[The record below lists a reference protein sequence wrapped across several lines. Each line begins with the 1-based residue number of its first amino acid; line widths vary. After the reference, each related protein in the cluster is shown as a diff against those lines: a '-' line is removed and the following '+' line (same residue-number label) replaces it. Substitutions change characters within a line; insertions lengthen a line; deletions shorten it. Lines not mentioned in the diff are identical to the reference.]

1 MEQPFAVLTLQ
12 QYIWTTAAVRDGN
25 RFLAEKS
32 MAQIT
37 PRERNKGRQR
47 ERRALNGDKIRG
59 VTKKNCMQGAKD
71 RKKVSKLQLKRC
83 ADCRFRTFRSDAKPV
98 VVRATCSQEACGPP
112 STTRR
117 WIKAGNIYRQTCR
130 VCAPAARSKWL

>member
-1 MEQPFAVLTLQ
+1 LEQPFAVLTLQ

-71 RKKVSKLQLKRC
+71 RKSE
-83 ADCRFRTFRSDAKPV
+83 S
-98 VVRATCSQEACGPP
+98 CS
-112 STTRR
+112 
-117 WIKAGNIYRQTCR
+117 
-130 VCAPAARSKWL
+130 